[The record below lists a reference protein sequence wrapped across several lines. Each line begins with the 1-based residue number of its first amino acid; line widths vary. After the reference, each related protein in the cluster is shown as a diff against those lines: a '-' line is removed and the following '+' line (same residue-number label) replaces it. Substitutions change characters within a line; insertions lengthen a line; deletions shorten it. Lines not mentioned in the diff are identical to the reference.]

1 MEMSAKKVPNGQFME
16 RIERERER
24 EKTSPQKK
32 DLHPRLTLDGD
43 YLSFAYR
50 VDPKTIAYAC
60 EITSEGQA
68 AAQEPQSMQESASI
82 L

>member
-1 MEMSAKKVPNGQFME
+1 MVNSWREL
-16 RIERERER
+16 RERER
-24 EKTSPQKK
+24 KKQISPQKK

-60 EITSEGQA
+60 EIASEGQA

>member
-1 MEMSAKKVPNGQFME
+1 MVNSW
-16 RIERERER
+16 RELRER
-24 EKTSPQKK
+24 EKNKQAHKK

-43 YLSFAYR
+43 YLSFVYR

-60 EITSEGQA
+60 EIASEGQA

>member
-1 MEMSAKKVPNGQFME
+1 MVNSW
-16 RIERERER
+16 RELRER
-24 EKTSPQKK
+24 EKKTNKPTKK

-43 YLSFAYR
+43 YLSFVYR

-60 EITSEGQA
+60 EIASEGQA